1 MDEKITSRENAK
13 IKYAC
18 RLASGAA
25 FRRTRGVFW
34 PKGAN
39 CARSLPGAQSWR
51 PCFIPKMRW
60 KSARSLPLCRASTIW

>member
-18 RLASGAA
+18 RLASVQHSPPPRGG
-25 FRRTRGVFW
+25 FRPRGPSMA
-34 PKGAN
+34 PKMP
-39 CARSLPGAQSWR
+39 RAQSR
-51 PCFIPKMRW
+51 SPCFIPKMRW